1 MVRSVL
7 PLIMA
12 SDYLA
17 FQRMIHDLHHKSYE
31 EWADDH
37 KKAVAYRKPR
47 NGSQEIRISPA
58 EFEWWLQENKQSAH
72 MELLWVCAEDKAA
85 RGAIPHKRAKA
96 S

>member
-1 MVRSVL
+1 MVSSVL

-12 SDYLA
+12 SDYPA
-17 FQRMIHDLHHKSYE
+17 FQRMIHDLRHVSFE

-37 KKAVAYRKPR
+37 KKAVAYRKAR
-47 NGSQEIRISPA
+47 NGSQEIRVSAA

-85 RGAIPHKRAKA
+85 RSAIPHKRAKA